1 MKTKGKM
8 KEFETNLRKDITGLQ
23 QQLNDGVKQYSD
35 SVQQFKAT
43 ENSVNEQK
51 EVDSSRYLLE
61 MQTQRVEAFVIT
73 NDRLK
78 KQLEEKEEQRAEYE
92 LLSSDSAKKYREL
105 EERHLALLKD
115 SEEQENMILS
125 LQTENDCLGN
135 ENSVF
140 LQFQ

>member
-1 MKTKGKM
+1 M
-8 KEFETNLRKDITGLQ
+8 IV
-23 QQLNDGVKQYSD
+23 LNNIHSD
-35 SVQQFKAT
+35 SVRHFKAT
-43 ENSVNEQK
+43 ENSVREQK

-61 MQTQRVEAFVIT
+61 IQNQRVEAFVT
-73 NDRLK
+73 QNDRLK

-115 SEEQENMILS
+115 TEEQENMILS

-135 ENSVF
+135 ENSFF